1 MDSNLASVRNLLRLT
16 QLGSFNDAFRI
27 AEALTQLESK
37 FKAQQEDGGDVCCP
51 LPFSLQDLC
60 LLVVISDLDCHQV
73 KLLASL
79 PHWLRHRLLN
89 ILPALDLGRLEHTPL
104 AIGVDVDAIWN
115 SRWKEKI
122 PRSIPSLRSMFGLHR
137 HLQSPSSGEGS
148 QSAGSFFQLNVSKIN
163 DIFSTDV
170 SQLSTLPS
178 RPLENVLLKEM
189 RSAFQALEECKLPH
203 GKKCLLN
210 MASDVLTN
218 SPRMDLNVAANKLI
232 SIQGDIVF
240 SNLLTGSTHQPC
252 PTSKCSQR
260 VWKKQA
266 TALAVNVFSVHFQQ
280 RPSLFGLQYTGRDQ
294 ACNIQLTPHRLL
306 PILYRRDHWSCW
318 LFLLEIVAF
327 NHPVPMSTLT
337 QYHSHSCLI

>member
-163 DIFSTDV
+163 DIFSTDFKFK
-170 SQLSTLPS
+170 SHH
-178 RPLENVLLKEM
+178 
-189 RSAFQALEECKLPH
+189 ACK
-203 GKKCLLN
+203 
-210 MASDVLTN
+210 V
-218 SPRMDLNVAANKLI
+218 
-232 SIQGDIVF
+232 Q
-240 SNLLTGSTHQPC
+240 
-252 PTSKCSQR
+252 
-260 VWKKQA
+260 
-266 TALAVNVFSVHFQQ
+266 
-280 RPSLFGLQYTGRDQ
+280 
-294 ACNIQLTPHRLL
+294 
-306 PILYRRDHWSCW
+306 
-318 LFLLEIVAF
+318 
-327 NHPVPMSTLT
+327 
-337 QYHSHSCLI
+337 